1 MHWDDEPDWH
11 PSPCPLP
18 ARRGEGGR
26 RPGEGRFMGKGNL
39 QNPDMNR
46 SHEPVAIPST
56 ALRAPSPPL
65 GEKDGLR
72 GHGSWKASFRFCTRI
87 GTINHPPHPPFG
99 HPLPLRG
106 GEGEGEGAV
115 HGR

>member
-1 MHWDDEPDWH
+1 MPKPDWH

-39 QNPDMNR
+39 QNSDVNR
-46 SHEPVAIPST
+46 SHEPVGIPST

-65 GEKDGLR
+65 GEKDGMR
-72 GHGSWKASFRFCTRI
+72 GEYG
-87 GTINHPPHPPFG
+87 PPFAFCARIMTMNDASPIPRLARSTVPQSQAG
-99 HPLPLRG
+99 AGARLTGARG
-106 GEGEGEGAV
+106 NE
-115 HGR
+115 